1 MAARGQR
8 GRLWKVMAVLA
19 LLAAWA
25 TVFLAGDGG
34 WLDLRRDRERLAR
47 LESEVASLEAQNDSL
62 RLVLERMASDPDF
75 LERVAREEL
84 GMIRPGEYLYRIK
97 RLAEAGE

>member
-1 MAARGQR
+1 
-8 GRLWKVMAVLA
+8 MAVLA

>member
-25 TVFLAGDGG
+25 TAFLAGDGG
-34 WLDLRRDRERLAR
+34 WMDLRRDRERLAR

>member
-1 MAARGQR
+1 LAARGHR
-8 GRLWKVMAVLA
+8 GRLWKVVAVVA

-84 GMIRPGEYLYRIK
+84 GMIRTGEYLYRIK
-97 RLAEAGE
+97 RLPEDGE